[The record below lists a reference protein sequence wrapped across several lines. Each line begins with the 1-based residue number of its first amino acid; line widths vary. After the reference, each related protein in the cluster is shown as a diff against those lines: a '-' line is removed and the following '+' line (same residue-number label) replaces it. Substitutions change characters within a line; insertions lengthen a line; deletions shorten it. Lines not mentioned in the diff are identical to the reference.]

1 MEALRAKQDSQNRQD
16 SALLH
21 DSKLTPDSQHK
32 DSNQALLEVF
42 INEYLE
48 AKNKALQGS
57 NPLYAL
63 IDKTRYVIQQM
74 MPLSSRTSTTLK
86 NLTQSIQEPMKIAI
100 IGQFSS
106 GKSTFLNA
114 LLGQEILP
122 SGITPITAKIC
133 HIVYGNDYALELHY
147 KNGNIATKPLHFMSE
162 VSEAQNA
169 KIAFYKL
176 YAPLELLKS
185 MSFLDTPGFN
195 SQNQSDTDTTNAVL
209 ESVDGIIWLTLIDNV
224 GKQSEK
230 EIINTH
236 IKRYA
241 SKSLCVLN
249 QKDRLKNEDE
259 INTSLEYAKKV
270 FNGLFE
276 DIIAISAKNAL
287 QSYNTNENL
296 NSSQAER
303 LLEDSNIQSV
313 VAFLHTHIT
322 PLAESAKT
330 RTICTQLRTLLLRYA
345 RLSLHATLRF
355 SHLQSCLE
363 DSKQIFNHN
372 ALHCDFYKS
381 FPKLYET
388 FSSHLESLSQHIYN
402 AIERTPQE
410 FIRIEKSFGFT
421 KEIKQSKE
429 VAFLPKER
437 LSLSLNNAD
446 STFARDF
453 TKLGFDIMESGKEFE
468 SFLDTQT
475 RLVQDLFIQWYDEFL
490 PPLQSQLLQKN
501 LDEIAQSFHSL
512 ALRHTAELKAQ
523 LMLFHKILSLNYPLS
538 IALCL
543 SRIGLKI
550 EEAKAKHS
558 KSPDT
563 LPLFNPSLE
572 NIRDEL
578 NLGFHFHFLQE
589 NLLTQPL
596 HKKSIWH
603 FEREYA
609 ELCKNKSELITQY
622 TQKYAH
628 HLEQFQQLIATLKSH
643 QNAAN
648 KMKLDS

>member
-1 MEALRAKQDSQNRQD
+1 MDTFTQTITDIQSKQDSQRQD
-16 SALLH
+16 S
-21 DSKLTPDSQHK
+21 
-32 DSNQALLEVF
+32 NEALLEVF
-42 INEYLE
+42 VNEYLE

-74 MPLSSRTSTTLK
+74 MPLSSRSSTTLK

-133 HIVYGNDYALELHY
+133 HIVYGNDYTLEIHY
-147 KNGNIATKPLHFMSE
+147 KNGNIATKPLHYMSE
-162 VSEAQNA
+162 VSEDQNA

-209 ESVDGIIWLTLIDNV
+209 ESVDGIIWLALIDNV
-224 GKQSEK
+224 GKQSER
-230 EIINTH
+230 EIITTH

-259 INTSLEYAKKV
+259 IHTSLEYAKKA
-270 FNGLFE
+270 FSGLFE

-287 QSYNTNENL
+287 HSYNPSENL
-296 NSSQAER
+296 STSQAEQ
-303 LLEDSNIQSV
+303 LFQDSNIQSV
-313 VAFLHTHIT
+313 VTFLHTHIT
-322 PLAESAKT
+322 PLAQIAKT

-345 RLSLHATLRF
+345 RLSLHAKLRF
-355 SHLQSCLE
+355 SNLNSLLQ
-363 DSKQIFNHN
+363 DSIQTFNSN
-372 ALHCDFYKS
+372 AIQSPFYKS
-381 FPKLYET
+381 FPKLFDT
-388 FSSHLESLSQHIYN
+388 FESHLESLSQYIYN

-410 FIRIEKSFGFT
+410 FVRIEKNFGFT
-421 KEIKQSKE
+421 KEVRQSKE
-429 VAFLPKER
+429 VAFLPRER

-468 SFLDTQT
+468 SLLDTQT
-475 RLVQDLFIQWYDEFL
+475 KLLQELFIQWYADFL
-490 PPLQSQLLQKN
+490 PPLQSPLLQKS
-501 LDEIAQSFHSL
+501 LDGIVQSFHTL
-512 ALRHTAELKAQ
+512 ALSHNATLSAN

-543 SRIGLKI
+543 SHIGLKI

-578 NLGFHFHFLQE
+578 NLGFHFYFLQE

-603 FEREYA
+603 FEREYT
-609 ELCKNKSELITQY
+609 ELCKNTSELITQY

-628 HLEQFQQLIATLKSH
+628 HLKQFQSLIATLKSYP
-643 QNAAN
+643 QEQE
-648 KMKLDS
+648 SQE

>member
-1 MEALRAKQDSQNRQD
+1 MEALTQATQTLQNEQDSKLTLDSQNRQD
-16 SALLH
+16 SQ
-21 DSKLTPDSQHK
+21 KQQ
-32 DSNQALLEVF
+32 DSNETLLETF

-48 AKNKALQGS
+48 VKNKALQGS

-63 IDKTRYVIQQM
+63 IDKTRYMIQQM

-133 HIVYGNDYALELHY
+133 HIVYGNDYTLELHY
-147 KNGNIATKPLHFMSE
+147 KNGNIATKPLYYMNE
-162 VSEAQNA
+162 VSVAENA

-230 EIINTH
+230 EIINAH
-236 IKRYA
+236 IRRYA

-259 INTSLEYAKKV
+259 INTSLEYAKKA
-270 FNGLFE
+270 FSGLFG

-287 QSYNTNENL
+287 QSYSHNNEL
-296 NSSQAER
+296 NAEKAGE
-303 LLEDSNIQSV
+303 LLLDSNIQSV
-313 VAFLHTHIT
+313 VAFLQTHIT

-345 RLSLHATLRF
+345 RLSLHAKLRF
-355 SHLQSCLE
+355 SHLESLLQDSIQTLNNNAIQSL
-363 DSKQIFNHN
+363 
-372 ALHCDFYKS
+372 FYKD
-381 FPKLYET
+381 FPKLFDT

-410 FIRIEKSFGFT
+410 FTRIEKSFGFT

-429 VAFLPKER
+429 VAFLPRER

-468 SFLDTQT
+468 SLLDTQT
-475 RLVQDLFIQWYDEFL
+475 KLIQDLFIQWYADFL
-490 PPLQSQLLQKN
+490 PPLQSPLLQKT
-501 LDEIAQSFHSL
+501 LDEMAQSFHTL
-512 ALRHTAELKAQ
+512 ALKHTAELKAI

-543 SRIGLKI
+543 SHIGLKI
-550 EEAKAKHS
+550 EEAKTKHS

-578 NLGFHFHFLQE
+578 SIGFHFHFLQE

-603 FEREYA
+603 FEREYT
-609 ELCKNKSELITQY
+609 ELCKTQGELLTQY
-622 TQKYAH
+622 AEKYAH
-628 HLEQFQQLIATLKSH
+628 HLKQFQSLIATLKSYP
-643 QNAAN
+643 QEQE
-648 KMKLDS
+648 SQE

>member
-1 MEALRAKQDSQNRQD
+1 MEALKQTAQDSQNLKNTQD
-16 SALLH
+16 L
-21 DSKLTPDSQHK
+21 
-32 DSNQALLEVF
+32 SNTLLETF

-48 AKNKALQGS
+48 VKNKALQGS

-63 IDKTRYVIQQM
+63 IDKTRYMIQQM

-147 KNGNIATKPLHFMSE
+147 KNGNIATKPLYYMNE
-162 VSEAQNA
+162 VSVAENA

-230 EIINTH
+230 EIINAH
-236 IKRYA
+236 IRRYA

-259 INTSLEYAKKV
+259 INTSLEYAKKA
-270 FNGLFE
+270 FSGLFG

-287 QSYNTNENL
+287 QSYSHNNEL
-296 NSSQAER
+296 NAKKAGE
-303 LLEDSNIQSV
+303 LLLDSNIQSV
-313 VAFLHTHIT
+313 VAFLQTHIT

-345 RLSLHATLRF
+345 RLSLHAKLRF
-355 SHLQSCLE
+355 SHLESLLQDSIQTLNNNAIQSL
-363 DSKQIFNHN
+363 
-372 ALHCDFYKS
+372 FYKD
-381 FPKLYET
+381 FPKLFDT

-410 FIRIEKSFGFT
+410 FTRIEKSFGFT

-468 SFLDTQT
+468 SLLDTQT
-475 RLVQDLFIQWYDEFL
+475 KLIQDLFIQWYADFL
-490 PPLQSQLLQKN
+490 PPLQSPLLQKT
-501 LDEIAQSFHSL
+501 LDEMAQSFHTL
-512 ALRHTAELKAQ
+512 ALKHTAELKAI

-543 SRIGLKI
+543 SHIGLKI
-550 EEAKAKHS
+550 EEAKTKHS

-578 NLGFHFHFLQE
+578 SIGFHFHFLQE

-603 FEREYA
+603 FEREYT
-609 ELCKNKSELITQY
+609 ELCKTQGELITQY
-622 TQKYAH
+622 AEKYAH
-628 HLEQFQQLIATLKSH
+628 HLKQFQSLIATLKSYP
-643 QNAAN
+643 QEQESQ
-648 KMKLDS
+648 K

>member
-1 MEALRAKQDSQNRQD
+1 MEALTQATQTLQNEQDSKLTLDSQNRQD
-16 SALLH
+16 SQ
-21 DSKLTPDSQHK
+21 KQQ
-32 DSNQALLEVF
+32 DSNETLLETF

-133 HIVYGNDYALELHY
+133 HIVYGNDYTLELHY
-147 KNGNIATKPLHFMSE
+147 KNGNIATKPLYYMNE
-162 VSEAQNA
+162 VSVAENA

-230 EIINTH
+230 EIINAH
-236 IKRYA
+236 IRRYA

-259 INTSLEYAKKV
+259 INTSLEYAKKA
-270 FNGLFE
+270 FSGLFG

-287 QSYNTNENL
+287 QSYSHNNEL
-296 NSSQAER
+296 NAKKAGE
-303 LLEDSNIQSV
+303 LLLDSNIQSV
-313 VAFLHTHIT
+313 VAFLQTHIT

-345 RLSLHATLRF
+345 RLSLHAKLRF
-355 SHLQSCLE
+355 SHLESLLQDSIQTLNNNAIQSL
-363 DSKQIFNHN
+363 
-372 ALHCDFYKS
+372 FYKD
-381 FPKLYET
+381 FPKLFDT

-410 FIRIEKSFGFT
+410 FTRIEKSFGFT

-468 SFLDTQT
+468 SLLDTQT
-475 RLVQDLFIQWYDEFL
+475 KLIQDLFIQWYADFL
-490 PPLQSQLLQKN
+490 PPLQSPLLQKT
-501 LDEIAQSFHSL
+501 LDEMAQSFHTL
-512 ALRHTAELKAQ
+512 ALKHTAELKAI

-543 SRIGLKI
+543 SHIGLKI
-550 EEAKAKHS
+550 EEAKTKHS

-578 NLGFHFHFLQE
+578 SIGFHFHFLQE

-603 FEREYA
+603 FEREYT
-609 ELCKNKSELITQY
+609 ELCKTQGELITQY
-622 TQKYAH
+622 AEKYAH
-628 HLEQFQQLIATLKSH
+628 HLKQFQSLIATLKSYP
-643 QNAAN
+643 QEQESQ
-648 KMKLDS
+648 K

>member
-1 MEALRAKQDSQNRQD
+1 MEALTQATQTLQNEQ
-16 SALLH
+16 
-21 DSKLTPDSQHK
+21 DSKLTLDSQK
-32 DSNQALLEVF
+32 QQDSNETLLETF

-48 AKNKALQGS
+48 VKNKALQGS

-147 KNGNIATKPLHFMSE
+147 KNGNIATKPLYYMNE
-162 VSEAQNA
+162 VSVAENA

-230 EIINTH
+230 EIINAH
-236 IKRYA
+236 IRRYA

-259 INTSLEYAKKV
+259 INTSLEYAKKA
-270 FNGLFE
+270 FSGLFG

-287 QSYNTNENL
+287 QSYSHNNEL
-296 NSSQAER
+296 NAEKAGE
-303 LLEDSNIQSV
+303 LLLDSNIQSI
-313 VAFLHTHIT
+313 VAFLQTHIT

-345 RLSLHATLRF
+345 RLSLHAKLRF
-355 SHLQSCLE
+355 SHLESLLQDSVQILNNNAIQSP
-363 DSKQIFNHN
+363 
-372 ALHCDFYKS
+372 FYKD
-381 FPKLYET
+381 FPKLFDT

-410 FIRIEKSFGFT
+410 FTRIEKSFGFT

-429 VAFLPKER
+429 VAFLPRER

-468 SFLDTQT
+468 SLLDMQT
-475 RLVQDLFIQWYDEFL
+475 KLIQDLFIQWYAAFL
-490 PPLQSQLLQKN
+490 PPLQSPLLQKT
-501 LDEIAQSFHSL
+501 LDEMAQSFHTL
-512 ALRHTAELKAQ
+512 ALKHTAELKAH

-543 SRIGLKI
+543 SHIGLKI
-550 EEAKAKHS
+550 EEAKTKHS

-578 NLGFHFHFLQE
+578 SIGFHFHFLQE

-603 FEREYA
+603 FEREYT
-609 ELCKNKSELITQY
+609 ELCKTQGELLTQY
-622 TQKYAH
+622 AEKYAH
-628 HLEQFQQLIATLKSH
+628 HLKQFQSLIATLKSYP
-643 QNAAN
+643 QEQESQ
-648 KMKLDS
+648 K

>member
-1 MEALRAKQDSQNRQD
+1 MDTFTQTITDIQSKQDSQRQD
-16 SALLH
+16 S
-21 DSKLTPDSQHK
+21 
-32 DSNQALLEVF
+32 NGALLEVF
-42 INEYLE
+42 VNEYLE

-74 MPLSSRTSTTLK
+74 MPLSSRSSTTLK

-133 HIVYGNDYALELHY
+133 HIVYGNDYTLEIHY
-147 KNGNIATKPLHFMSE
+147 KNGNIATKPLHYMSE
-162 VSEAQNA
+162 VSEDQNA

-209 ESVDGIIWLTLIDNV
+209 ESVDGIIWLALIDNV
-224 GKQSEK
+224 GKQSER
-230 EIINTH
+230 EIITTH

-259 INTSLEYAKKV
+259 IHTSLEYAKKA
-270 FNGLFE
+270 FSGLFE

-287 QSYNTNENL
+287 HSYNPSENL
-296 NSSQAER
+296 STSQAEQ
-303 LLEDSNIQSV
+303 LFQDSNIQSV
-313 VAFLHTHIT
+313 VTFLHTHIT
-322 PLAESAKT
+322 PLAQIAKT

-345 RLSLHATLRF
+345 RLSLHAKLRF
-355 SHLQSCLE
+355 SNLNSLLQ
-363 DSKQIFNHN
+363 DSIQTFNSN
-372 ALHCDFYKS
+372 AMQSPFYKS
-381 FPKLYET
+381 FPKLFDT
-388 FSSHLESLSQHIYN
+388 FESHLESLSQYIYN

-410 FIRIEKSFGFT
+410 FVRIEKSFGFT
-421 KEIKQSKE
+421 KEVKQSKE
-429 VAFLPKER
+429 VAFLPRER

-453 TKLGFDIMESGKEFE
+453 TKLGFDIMESGKEFK
-468 SFLDTQT
+468 SLLDTQT
-475 RLVQDLFIQWYDEFL
+475 KLLQELFIQWYADFL
-490 PPLQSQLLQKN
+490 PPLQSPLLQKS
-501 LDEIAQSFHSL
+501 LDGIVQSFHTL
-512 ALRHTAELKAQ
+512 ALSHNATLSAN

-543 SRIGLKI
+543 SHIGLKI

-578 NLGFHFHFLQE
+578 NLGFHFYFLQE

-603 FEREYA
+603 FEREYT
-609 ELCKNKSELITQY
+609 ELCKNTSELITQY
-622 TQKYAH
+622 VEKYAH
-628 HLEQFQQLIATLKSH
+628 HLKQFQSLIATLKSYP
-643 QNAAN
+643 QE
-648 KMKLDS
+648 

>member
-1 MEALRAKQDSQNRQD
+1 MEALTQATQTLQNEQDSKLTLDSQNRQD
-16 SALLH
+16 SQ
-21 DSKLTPDSQHK
+21 KQQ
-32 DSNQALLEVF
+32 DSNETLLETF

-147 KNGNIATKPLHFMSE
+147 KNGNIATKPLYYMNE
-162 VSEAQNA
+162 VSVAENA

-230 EIINTH
+230 EIINAH
-236 IKRYA
+236 IRRYA

-259 INTSLEYAKKV
+259 INTSLEYAKKA
-270 FNGLFE
+270 FSGLFG

-287 QSYNTNENL
+287 QSYGHNNEL
-296 NSSQAER
+296 NAEKAGE
-303 LLEDSNIQSV
+303 LLLDSNIQSV
-313 VAFLHTHIT
+313 VAFLQTHIT

-345 RLSLHATLRF
+345 RLSLHAKLRF
-355 SHLQSCLE
+355 SHLESLLQDSIQTLNNNAIQSL
-363 DSKQIFNHN
+363 
-372 ALHCDFYKS
+372 FYKD
-381 FPKLYET
+381 FPKLFDT

-410 FIRIEKSFGFT
+410 FTRIEKSFGFT

-468 SFLDTQT
+468 SLLDTQT
-475 RLVQDLFIQWYDEFL
+475 KLIQDLFIQWYAAFL
-490 PPLQSQLLQKN
+490 PPLQSPLLQKT
-501 LDEIAQSFHSL
+501 LDEMAQSFHTL
-512 ALRHTAELKAQ
+512 ALKHTAELKAI

-543 SRIGLKI
+543 SHIGLKI
-550 EEAKAKHS
+550 EEAKTKHS

-578 NLGFHFHFLQE
+578 SLGFHFHFLQE

-603 FEREYA
+603 FEREYT
-609 ELCKNKSELITQY
+609 ELCKTQGELITQY
-622 TQKYAH
+622 AEKYAH
-628 HLEQFQQLIATLKSH
+628 HLKQFQSLIATLKSYP
-643 QNAAN
+643 QEQE
-648 KMKLDS
+648 SQE

>member
-1 MEALRAKQDSQNRQD
+1 MEALTQTTQTLQNEQDSKLTLDSQNRQD
-16 SALLH
+16 SQ
-21 DSKLTPDSQHK
+21 KQQ
-32 DSNQALLEVF
+32 DSNETLLETF

-147 KNGNIATKPLHFMSE
+147 KNGNIATKPLYYMNE
-162 VSEAQNA
+162 VSVAENA

-230 EIINTH
+230 EIINAH
-236 IKRYA
+236 IRRYA

-259 INTSLEYAKKV
+259 INTSLEYAKKA
-270 FNGLFE
+270 FSGLFG

-287 QSYNTNENL
+287 QSYSHNNEL
-296 NSSQAER
+296 NAKKAGE
-303 LLEDSNIQSV
+303 LLLDSNIQSV
-313 VAFLHTHIT
+313 VAFLQTHIT

-345 RLSLHATLRF
+345 RLSLHAKLRF
-355 SHLQSCLE
+355 SHLESLLQDSIQTLNNNAIQSL
-363 DSKQIFNHN
+363 
-372 ALHCDFYKS
+372 FYKD
-381 FPKLYET
+381 FPKLFDT

-410 FIRIEKSFGFT
+410 FTRIEKSFGFT

-429 VAFLPKER
+429 VAFLPRER

-468 SFLDTQT
+468 FLLDTQT
-475 RLVQDLFIQWYDEFL
+475 KLIQDLFIQWYADFL
-490 PPLQSQLLQKN
+490 PPLQSPLLEKT
-501 LDEIAQSFHSL
+501 LDEMAQSFHTL
-512 ALRHTAELKAQ
+512 ALKHTAELKAI

-543 SRIGLKI
+543 SHIGLKI
-550 EEAKAKHS
+550 EEAKTKHS

-578 NLGFHFHFLQE
+578 SLGFHFHFLQE

-603 FEREYA
+603 FEREYT
-609 ELCKNKSELITQY
+609 ELCKTQGELLTQY
-622 TQKYAH
+622 AEKYAH
-628 HLEQFQQLIATLKSH
+628 HLKQFQSLIATLKSYP
-643 QNAAN
+643 QEQE
-648 KMKLDS
+648 SQE

>member
-1 MEALRAKQDSQNRQD
+1 MEALTQATQTLQNEQDSKLTLDSQNRQD
-16 SALLH
+16 SQ
-21 DSKLTPDSQHK
+21 KQQ
-32 DSNQALLEVF
+32 DSNETLLETF

-48 AKNKALQGS
+48 VKNKALQGS

-147 KNGNIATKPLHFMSE
+147 KNGNIATKPLYYMNE
-162 VSEAQNA
+162 VSVAENA

-230 EIINTH
+230 EIINAH
-236 IKRYA
+236 IRRYA

-259 INTSLEYAKKV
+259 INTSLAYAKKA
-270 FNGLFE
+270 FSGLFG

-287 QSYNTNENL
+287 QSYSHNNEL
-296 NSSQAER
+296 NAEKAGE
-303 LLEDSNIQSV
+303 LLLDSNIQSV
-313 VAFLHTHIT
+313 VAFLQTHIT

-345 RLSLHATLRF
+345 RLSLHAKLRF
-355 SHLQSCLE
+355 SHLESLLQDSIQTLNNNAIQSL
-363 DSKQIFNHN
+363 
-372 ALHCDFYKS
+372 FYKD
-381 FPKLYET
+381 FPKLFDT

-410 FIRIEKSFGFT
+410 FTRIEKSFGFT

-468 SFLDTQT
+468 FLLDTQT
-475 RLVQDLFIQWYDEFL
+475 KLIQDLFIQWYADFL
-490 PPLQSQLLQKN
+490 PPLQSPLLQKT
-501 LDEIAQSFHSL
+501 LDEMTQSFHTL
-512 ALRHTAELKAQ
+512 ALKHTAELKAI

-543 SRIGLKI
+543 SHIGLKI
-550 EEAKAKHS
+550 EEAKTKHS

-578 NLGFHFHFLQE
+578 SLGFHFHFLQE

-603 FEREYA
+603 FEREYT
-609 ELCKNKSELITQY
+609 ELCKTQGELITQY
-622 TQKYAH
+622 AEKYAH
-628 HLEQFQQLIATLKSH
+628 HLKQFQSLIATLKSH
-643 QNAAN
+643 PQ
-648 KMKLDS
+648 KQESQE

>member
-1 MEALRAKQDSQNRQD
+1 METLTQATQTLQNEQDSKLTLDSQNRQD
-16 SALLH
+16 SQ
-21 DSKLTPDSQHK
+21 KQQ
-32 DSNQALLEVF
+32 DSNETLLETF

-133 HIVYGNDYALELHY
+133 HIVYGNDYTLELHY
-147 KNGNIATKPLHFMSE
+147 KNGNIATKPLYYMNE
-162 VSEAQNA
+162 VSVAENA

-230 EIINTH
+230 EIINAH
-236 IKRYA
+236 IRRYA

-259 INTSLEYAKKV
+259 INTSLAYAKKA
-270 FNGLFE
+270 FSGLFG

-287 QSYNTNENL
+287 QSYSHNNEL
-296 NSSQAER
+296 NAEKAGE
-303 LLEDSNIQSV
+303 LLLDSNIQSV
-313 VAFLHTHIT
+313 VAFLQTHIT

-345 RLSLHATLRF
+345 RLSLHAKLRF
-355 SHLQSCLE
+355 SHLESLLQDSIQTLNNNAIQSP
-363 DSKQIFNHN
+363 
-372 ALHCDFYKS
+372 FYKD
-381 FPKLYET
+381 FPKLFDT

-410 FIRIEKSFGFT
+410 FTRIEKSFGFT

-429 VAFLPKER
+429 VAFLPRER

-468 SFLDTQT
+468 SLLDTQT
-475 RLVQDLFIQWYDEFL
+475 KLIQDLFIQWYADFL
-490 PPLQSQLLQKN
+490 PPLQSPLLQKT
-501 LDEIAQSFHSL
+501 LDEMTQSFHTL
-512 ALRHTAELKAQ
+512 ALKRTAELKAI

-543 SRIGLKI
+543 SHIGLKI
-550 EEAKAKHS
+550 EEAKTKHS

-578 NLGFHFHFLQE
+578 SLGFHFHFLQE

-603 FEREYA
+603 FEREYT
-609 ELCKNKSELITQY
+609 ELCKTQGELLPQY
-622 TQKYAH
+622 AEKYAH
-628 HLEQFQQLIATLKSH
+628 HLKQFQSLIATLKSYP
-643 QNAAN
+643 QEQESQ
-648 KMKLDS
+648 K

>member
-1 MEALRAKQDSQNRQD
+1 MEALTQATQTLQNEQDSKLTLDSQNRQD
-16 SALLH
+16 SQ
-21 DSKLTPDSQHK
+21 KQQ
-32 DSNQALLEVF
+32 DSNETLLETF

-133 HIVYGNDYALELHY
+133 HIVYGNDCALELHY
-147 KNGNIATKPLHFMSE
+147 KNGNIATKPLYYMNE
-162 VSEAQNA
+162 VSVAENA

-230 EIINTH
+230 EIINAH
-236 IKRYA
+236 IRRYA

-259 INTSLEYAKKV
+259 INTSLEYAKKA
-270 FNGLFE
+270 FSGLFG

-287 QSYNTNENL
+287 QSYSHNNEL
-296 NSSQAER
+296 NAEKAGE
-303 LLEDSNIQSV
+303 LLLDSNIQSV
-313 VAFLHTHIT
+313 VAFLQTHIT

-345 RLSLHATLRF
+345 RLSLHAKLRF
-355 SHLQSCLE
+355 SHLESLLQDSIQTLNNNAIQSP
-363 DSKQIFNHN
+363 
-372 ALHCDFYKS
+372 FYKD
-381 FPKLYET
+381 FPKLFDT

-410 FIRIEKSFGFT
+410 FTRIEKSFGFT

-468 SFLDTQT
+468 SLLDTQT
-475 RLVQDLFIQWYDEFL
+475 KLIQDLFIQWYADFL
-490 PPLQSQLLQKN
+490 PPLQSPLLQKT
-501 LDEIAQSFHSL
+501 LDEMTQSFHTL
-512 ALRHTAELKAQ
+512 ALKHTAELKAI

-543 SRIGLKI
+543 SHIGLKI
-550 EEAKAKHS
+550 EEAKTKHS

-578 NLGFHFHFLQE
+578 SIGFHFHFLQE

-603 FEREYA
+603 FEREYT
-609 ELCKNKSELITQY
+609 ELCKTQGELLTQY
-622 TQKYAH
+622 AEKYAH
-628 HLEQFQQLIATLKSH
+628 HLKQFQSLIATLKSYP
-643 QNAAN
+643 QEQESQ
-648 KMKLDS
+648 K

>member
-1 MEALRAKQDSQNRQD
+1 MDTFTQTITDIQSKQDSQRQD
-16 SALLH
+16 S
-21 DSKLTPDSQHK
+21 
-32 DSNQALLEVF
+32 NEALLEVF
-42 INEYLE
+42 VNEYLE

-74 MPLSSRTSTTLK
+74 MPLSSRSSTTLK

-133 HIVYGNDYALELHY
+133 HIVYGNDYTLEIHY
-147 KNGNIATKPLHFMSE
+147 KNGNIATKPLHYMSE
-162 VSEAQNA
+162 VSEDQNA

-209 ESVDGIIWLTLIDNV
+209 ESVDGIIWLALIDNV
-224 GKQSEK
+224 GKQSER
-230 EIINTH
+230 EIITTH

-259 INTSLEYAKKV
+259 IHTSLEYAKKA
-270 FNGLFE
+270 FSGLFE

-287 QSYNTNENL
+287 HSYNPSENL
-296 NSSQAER
+296 STSQAEQ
-303 LLEDSNIQSV
+303 LFQDSNIQSV
-313 VAFLHTHIT
+313 VTFLHTHIT
-322 PLAESAKT
+322 PLAQIAKT

-345 RLSLHATLRF
+345 RLSLHAKLRF
-355 SHLQSCLE
+355 SNLNSLLQ
-363 DSKQIFNHN
+363 DSIQTFNSN
-372 ALHCDFYKS
+372 AMQSPFYKS
-381 FPKLYET
+381 FPKLFDT
-388 FSSHLESLSQHIYN
+388 FESHLESLSQYIYN

-410 FIRIEKSFGFT
+410 FVRIEKSFGFT
-421 KEIKQSKE
+421 KEVKQSKE
-429 VAFLPKER
+429 VAFLPRER

-468 SFLDTQT
+468 SLLDTQT
-475 RLVQDLFIQWYDEFL
+475 KLLQELFIQWYADFL
-490 PPLQSQLLQKN
+490 PPLQSPLLQKS
-501 LDEIAQSFHSL
+501 LDGIVQSFHTL
-512 ALRHTAELKAQ
+512 ALSHNATLNAN

-543 SRIGLKI
+543 SHIGLKI

-578 NLGFHFHFLQE
+578 NLGFHFYFLQE

-603 FEREYA
+603 FEREYT
-609 ELCKNKSELITQY
+609 ELCKNTSELITQY
-622 TQKYAH
+622 AQKYAH
-628 HLEQFQQLIATLKSH
+628 HLEQFKSLIATLKSYP
-643 QNAAN
+643 QEQESR
-648 KMKLDS
+648 K

>member
-1 MEALRAKQDSQNRQD
+1 MDTFTQTITDIQSKQDSQRQD
-16 SALLH
+16 S
-21 DSKLTPDSQHK
+21 
-32 DSNQALLEVF
+32 NEALLEVF
-42 INEYLE
+42 VNEYLE

-74 MPLSSRTSTTLK
+74 MPLSSRSSTTLK

-133 HIVYGNDYALELHY
+133 HIVYGNDYTLEIHY
-147 KNGNIATKPLHFMSE
+147 KNGNIATKPLHYMSE
-162 VSEAQNA
+162 VSEDQNA

-209 ESVDGIIWLTLIDNV
+209 ESVDGIIWLALIDNV
-224 GKQSEK
+224 GKQSER
-230 EIINTH
+230 EIITTH

-259 INTSLEYAKKV
+259 IHTSLEYAKKA
-270 FNGLFE
+270 FSGLFE

-287 QSYNTNENL
+287 HSYNPSENL
-296 NSSQAER
+296 STSQAEQ
-303 LLEDSNIQSV
+303 LFQDSNIQSV
-313 VAFLHTHIT
+313 VTFLHTHIT
-322 PLAESAKT
+322 PLAQIAKT

-345 RLSLHATLRF
+345 RLSLHAKLRF
-355 SHLQSCLE
+355 SNLNSLLQ
-363 DSKQIFNHN
+363 DSIQTFNSN
-372 ALHCDFYKS
+372 AMQSPFYKS
-381 FPKLYET
+381 FPKLFDT
-388 FSSHLESLSQHIYN
+388 FESHLESLSQYIYN

-410 FIRIEKSFGFT
+410 FVRIEKSFGFT
-421 KEIKQSKE
+421 KEVKQSKE
-429 VAFLPKER
+429 VAFLPRER

-468 SFLDTQT
+468 SLLDTQT
-475 RLVQDLFIQWYDEFL
+475 KLLQELFIQWYADFL
-490 PPLQSQLLQKN
+490 PPLQSPLLQKS
-501 LDEIAQSFHSL
+501 LDGIVQSFHTL
-512 ALRHTAELKAQ
+512 ALSHNATLSAN

-543 SRIGLKI
+543 SHIGLKI

-578 NLGFHFHFLQE
+578 NLGFHFYFLQE

-603 FEREYA
+603 FEREYT
-609 ELCKNKSELITQY
+609 ELCKNTSELITQY
-622 TQKYAH
+622 AQKYAH
-628 HLEQFQQLIATLKSH
+628 HLKQFQSLIATLKSYP
-643 QNAAN
+643 QE
-648 KMKLDS
+648 

>member
-1 MEALRAKQDSQNRQD
+1 MEALTQATQTLQNEQDSKLTLDSQNRQD
-16 SALLH
+16 SQ
-21 DSKLTPDSQHK
+21 KQQ
-32 DSNQALLEVF
+32 DSNETLLETF

-48 AKNKALQGS
+48 VKNKALQGS

-147 KNGNIATKPLHFMSE
+147 KNGNIATKPLYYMNE
-162 VSEAQNA
+162 VSVAENA

-230 EIINTH
+230 EIINAH
-236 IKRYA
+236 IRRYA

-259 INTSLEYAKKV
+259 INTSLEYAKKA
-270 FNGLFE
+270 FSGLFG

-287 QSYNTNENL
+287 QSYSHNNEL
-296 NSSQAER
+296 NAEKAGE
-303 LLEDSNIQSV
+303 LLLDSNIQSV
-313 VAFLHTHIT
+313 VAFLQTHIT

-345 RLSLHATLRF
+345 RLSLHAKLRF
-355 SHLQSCLE
+355 SHLESLLQDSIQTLNNNAIQSP
-363 DSKQIFNHN
+363 
-372 ALHCDFYKS
+372 FYKD
-381 FPKLYET
+381 FPKLFDT
-388 FSSHLESLSQHIYN
+388 FSSHLESLSQHICN

-410 FIRIEKSFGFT
+410 FTRIEKSFGFT

-468 SFLDTQT
+468 SLLDTQT
-475 RLVQDLFIQWYDEFL
+475 KLIQDLFIQWYADFL
-490 PPLQSQLLQKN
+490 PPLQSPLLQKI
-501 LDEIAQSFHSL
+501 LDEMTQSFHTL
-512 ALRHTAELKAQ
+512 ALKHTAELKAI

-543 SRIGLKI
+543 SHIGLKI
-550 EEAKAKHS
+550 EEAKTKHS

-578 NLGFHFHFLQE
+578 SLGFHFHFLQE

-603 FEREYA
+603 FEREYT
-609 ELCKNKSELITQY
+609 ELCKTQGELLTQY
-622 TQKYAH
+622 AEKYAH
-628 HLEQFQQLIATLKSH
+628 HLKQFQSLMATLKSYP
-643 QNAAN
+643 QEQE
-648 KMKLDS
+648 LQE

>member
-1 MEALRAKQDSQNRQD
+1 MEALTQATQTLQNEQDSKLTLDSQNRQD
-16 SALLH
+16 SQ
-21 DSKLTPDSQHK
+21 KQQ
-32 DSNQALLEVF
+32 DSNETLLETF

-147 KNGNIATKPLHFMSE
+147 KNGNIATKPLYYMNE
-162 VSEAQNA
+162 VSVAENA

-230 EIINTH
+230 EIINAH
-236 IKRYA
+236 IRRYA

-259 INTSLEYAKKV
+259 INTSLEYAKKA
-270 FNGLFE
+270 FSGLFE

-287 QSYNTNENL
+287 QSYSHNNEL
-296 NSSQAER
+296 NAEKAGE
-303 LLEDSNIQSV
+303 LLLDSNIQSV
-313 VAFLHTHIT
+313 VAFLQTHIT

-345 RLSLHATLRF
+345 RLSLHAKLRF
-355 SHLQSCLE
+355 SHLESLLQDSIQTLNNNAIQSP
-363 DSKQIFNHN
+363 
-372 ALHCDFYKS
+372 FYKD
-381 FPKLYET
+381 FPKLFDT

-410 FIRIEKSFGFT
+410 FTRIEKSFGFT

-429 VAFLPKER
+429 VAFLPRER

-468 SFLDTQT
+468 SLLDTQT
-475 RLVQDLFIQWYDEFL
+475 KLIQDLFIQWYADFL
-490 PPLQSQLLQKN
+490 PPLQSPLLQKT
-501 LDEIAQSFHSL
+501 LDEMTQSFHTL
-512 ALRHTAELKAQ
+512 ALKHTAELKAI

-543 SRIGLKI
+543 SHIGLKI

-578 NLGFHFHFLQE
+578 SIGFHFHFLQE

-603 FEREYA
+603 FEREYT
-609 ELCKNKSELITQY
+609 ELCKTQGELITQY
-622 TQKYAH
+622 AEKYAH
-628 HLEQFQQLIATLKSH
+628 HLKQFQSLIATLKSYP
-643 QNAAN
+643 QEQE
-648 KMKLDS
+648 SQE

>member
-1 MEALRAKQDSQNRQD
+1 MDTFTQTITDIQSKQDSQRQD
-16 SALLH
+16 S
-21 DSKLTPDSQHK
+21 
-32 DSNQALLEVF
+32 NEALLEVF
-42 INEYLE
+42 VNEYLE

-74 MPLSSRTSTTLK
+74 MPLSSRSSTTLK

-133 HIVYGNDYALELHY
+133 HIVYGNDYTLEIHY
-147 KNGNIATKPLHFMSE
+147 KNGNIATKPLHYMSE
-162 VSEAQNA
+162 VSEDQNA

-209 ESVDGIIWLTLIDNV
+209 ESVDGIIWLALIDNV
-224 GKQSEK
+224 GKQSER
-230 EIINTH
+230 EIITTH

-259 INTSLEYAKKV
+259 IHTSLEYAKKA
-270 FNGLFE
+270 FSGLFE

-287 QSYNTNENL
+287 HSYNPSENL
-296 NSSQAER
+296 STSQAEQ
-303 LLEDSNIQSV
+303 LFQDSNIQSV
-313 VAFLHTHIT
+313 VTFLHTHIT
-322 PLAESAKT
+322 PLAQIAKT

-345 RLSLHATLRF
+345 RLSLHAKLRF
-355 SHLQSCLE
+355 SNLNSLLQ
-363 DSKQIFNHN
+363 DSIQTFNSN
-372 ALHCDFYKS
+372 AMQSPFYKS
-381 FPKLYET
+381 FPKLFDT
-388 FSSHLESLSQHIYN
+388 FESHLESLSQYIYN

-410 FIRIEKSFGFT
+410 FVRIEKNFGFT
-421 KEIKQSKE
+421 KEVRQSKE

-468 SFLDTQT
+468 SLLDTQT
-475 RLVQDLFIQWYDEFL
+475 KLLQELFIQWYADFL
-490 PPLQSQLLQKN
+490 PPLQSPLLQKS
-501 LDEIAQSFHSL
+501 LDGIVQSFHTL
-512 ALRHTAELKAQ
+512 ALSHNATLSAN

-543 SRIGLKI
+543 SHIGLKI

-578 NLGFHFHFLQE
+578 NLGFHFYFLQE

-603 FEREYA
+603 FEREYT
-609 ELCKNKSELITQY
+609 ELCKNTSELITQY
-622 TQKYAH
+622 VEKYAH
-628 HLEQFQQLIATLKSH
+628 HLEQFKSLIATLKSYP
-643 QNAAN
+643 QEQE
-648 KMKLDS
+648 SQE

>member
-1 MEALRAKQDSQNRQD
+1 METLTQATQTLQNEQDSKLTLDSQNRQD
-16 SALLH
+16 SQ
-21 DSKLTPDSQHK
+21 KQQ
-32 DSNQALLEVF
+32 DSNETLLETF

-147 KNGNIATKPLHFMSE
+147 KNGNIATKPLYYMNE
-162 VSEAQNA
+162 VSVAENA

-230 EIINTH
+230 EIINAH
-236 IKRYA
+236 IRRYA

-259 INTSLEYAKKV
+259 INTSLEYAKKA
-270 FNGLFE
+270 FSGLFG

-287 QSYNTNENL
+287 QSYSHNNEL
-296 NSSQAER
+296 NAEKAGE
-303 LLEDSNIQSV
+303 LLLDSNIQSV
-313 VAFLHTHIT
+313 VAFLQTHIT

-345 RLSLHATLRF
+345 RLSLHAKLRF
-355 SHLQSCLE
+355 SHLESLLQDSIQTLNNNAIQSL
-363 DSKQIFNHN
+363 
-372 ALHCDFYKS
+372 FYKD
-381 FPKLYET
+381 FPKLFDT

-410 FIRIEKSFGFT
+410 FTRIEKSFGFT

-429 VAFLPKER
+429 VAFLPRER

-468 SFLDTQT
+468 SLLDTQT
-475 RLVQDLFIQWYDEFL
+475 KLIQDLFIQWYADFL
-490 PPLQSQLLQKN
+490 PPLQSPLLQKT
-501 LDEIAQSFHSL
+501 LDEMTQSFHTL
-512 ALRHTAELKAQ
+512 ALKHTAELKAI

-543 SRIGLKI
+543 SHIGLKI
-550 EEAKAKHS
+550 EEAKTKHS

-578 NLGFHFHFLQE
+578 SLGFHFHFLQE

-603 FEREYA
+603 FEREYT
-609 ELCKNKSELITQY
+609 ELCKTQGELITQY
-622 TQKYAH
+622 AEKYAH
-628 HLEQFQQLIATLKSH
+628 HLKQFQSLIATLKSYP
-643 QNAAN
+643 QEQESQ
-648 KMKLDS
+648 K

>member
-1 MEALRAKQDSQNRQD
+1 MDTFTQTITNIQSKQDSQRQD
-16 SALLH
+16 S
-21 DSKLTPDSQHK
+21 
-32 DSNQALLEVF
+32 NGALLEVF
-42 INEYLE
+42 VNEYLE

-74 MPLSSRTSTTLK
+74 MPLSSRSSTTLK

-133 HIVYGNDYALELHY
+133 HIVYGNDYTLEIHY
-147 KNGNIATKPLHFMSE
+147 KNGNIATKPLHYMSE
-162 VSEAQNA
+162 VSEDQNA

-209 ESVDGIIWLTLIDNV
+209 ESVDGIIWLALIDNV
-224 GKQSEK
+224 GKQSER
-230 EIINTH
+230 EIITTH

-259 INTSLEYAKKV
+259 IHTSLEYAKKA
-270 FNGLFE
+270 FSGLFE

-287 QSYNTNENL
+287 HSYNPSENL
-296 NSSQAER
+296 STSQAEQ
-303 LLEDSNIQSV
+303 LFQDSNIQSV
-313 VAFLHTHIT
+313 VTFLHTHIT
-322 PLAESAKT
+322 PLAQIAKT

-345 RLSLHATLRF
+345 RLSLHAKLRF
-355 SHLQSCLE
+355 SNLNSLLQ
-363 DSKQIFNHN
+363 DSIQTFNSN
-372 ALHCDFYKS
+372 AMQSPFYKS
-381 FPKLYET
+381 FPKLFDT
-388 FSSHLESLSQHIYN
+388 FESHLESLSQYIYN

-410 FIRIEKSFGFT
+410 FVRIEKSFGFT
-421 KEIKQSKE
+421 KEVKQSKE
-429 VAFLPKER
+429 VAFLPRER

-446 STFARDF
+446 SAFARDF

-468 SFLDTQT
+468 SLLDTQT
-475 RLVQDLFIQWYDEFL
+475 KLLQELFIQWYADFL
-490 PPLQSQLLQKN
+490 PPLQSPLLQKS
-501 LDEIAQSFHSL
+501 LDGIVQSFHTL
-512 ALRHTAELKAQ
+512 ALSHNATLSAN

-543 SRIGLKI
+543 SHIGLKI

-578 NLGFHFHFLQE
+578 NLGFHFYFLQE

-603 FEREYA
+603 FEREYT
-609 ELCKNKSELITQY
+609 ELCKNTSELITQY
-622 TQKYAH
+622 AQKYAH
-628 HLEQFQQLIATLKSH
+628 HLEQFKSLIVTLKSYP
-643 QNAAN
+643 QE
-648 KMKLDS
+648 

>member
-1 MEALRAKQDSQNRQD
+1 MEALTQATQTLQNEQDSKLTLDSQNRQD
-16 SALLH
+16 SQ
-21 DSKLTPDSQHK
+21 KQQ
-32 DSNQALLEVF
+32 DSNETLLETF

-86 NLTQSIQEPMKIAI
+86 NLTQNIQEPMKIAI

-147 KNGNIATKPLHFMSE
+147 KNGNIATKPLYYMNE
-162 VSEAQNA
+162 VSVAENA

-230 EIINTH
+230 EIINAH
-236 IKRYA
+236 IRRYA

-259 INTSLEYAKKV
+259 INTSLEYAKKA
-270 FNGLFE
+270 FSGLFG

-287 QSYNTNENL
+287 QSYGHNNEL
-296 NSSQAER
+296 NAEKAGE
-303 LLEDSNIQSV
+303 LLLDSNIQSV
-313 VAFLHTHIT
+313 VAFLQTHIT

-345 RLSLHATLRF
+345 RLSLHAKLRF
-355 SHLQSCLE
+355 SHLESLLQDSIQTLNNNAIQSP
-363 DSKQIFNHN
+363 
-372 ALHCDFYKS
+372 FYKD
-381 FPKLYET
+381 FPKLFDT

-410 FIRIEKSFGFT
+410 FTRIEKSFGFT

-468 SFLDTQT
+468 SLLDTQT
-475 RLVQDLFIQWYDEFL
+475 KLIQDLFIQWYADFL
-490 PPLQSQLLQKN
+490 PPLQSPLLQKT
-501 LDEIAQSFHSL
+501 LDEMAQSFHTL
-512 ALRHTAELKAQ
+512 ALKHTAELKSH

-543 SRIGLKI
+543 SHIGLKI
-550 EEAKAKHS
+550 EEAKTKHS

-578 NLGFHFHFLQE
+578 SLGFHFHFLQE

-603 FEREYA
+603 FEREYTK
-609 ELCKNKSELITQY
+609 LCKTQGELITQY
-622 TQKYAH
+622 AEKYAH
-628 HLEQFQQLIATLKSH
+628 HLKQFQSLIATLKSYP
-643 QNAAN
+643 QEQE
-648 KMKLDS
+648 SQE

>member
-1 MEALRAKQDSQNRQD
+1 MDTFTQTITDIQSKQDSQRQD
-16 SALLH
+16 S
-21 DSKLTPDSQHK
+21 
-32 DSNQALLEVF
+32 NEALLEVF
-42 INEYLE
+42 VNEYLE

-74 MPLSSRTSTTLK
+74 MPLSSRSSTTLK

-133 HIVYGNDYALELHY
+133 HIVYGNDYTLEIHY
-147 KNGNIATKPLHFMSE
+147 KNGNIATKPLHYMSE
-162 VSEAQNA
+162 VSEDQNA

-209 ESVDGIIWLTLIDNV
+209 ESVDGIIWLALIDNV
-224 GKQSEK
+224 GKQSER
-230 EIINTH
+230 EIITTH

-259 INTSLEYAKKV
+259 IHTSLEYAKKA
-270 FNGLFE
+270 FSGLFE

-287 QSYNTNENL
+287 HSYNPSENL
-296 NSSQAER
+296 STSQAEQ
-303 LLEDSNIQSV
+303 LFQDSNIQSV
-313 VAFLHTHIT
+313 VTFLHTHIT
-322 PLAESAKT
+322 PLAQIAKT

-345 RLSLHATLRF
+345 RLSLHAKLRF
-355 SHLQSCLE
+355 SNLNSLLQ
-363 DSKQIFNHN
+363 DSIQTFNSN
-372 ALHCDFYKS
+372 AMQSPFYKS
-381 FPKLYET
+381 FPKLFDT
-388 FSSHLESLSQHIYN
+388 FESHLESLSQYIYN

-410 FIRIEKSFGFT
+410 FVRIEKSFGFT
-421 KEIKQSKE
+421 KEVKQSKE
-429 VAFLPKER
+429 VAFLPRER
-437 LSLSLNNAD
+437 LSLGLNNAD

-468 SFLDTQT
+468 SLLDTQT
-475 RLVQDLFIQWYDEFL
+475 KLLQELFIQWYADFL
-490 PPLQSQLLQKN
+490 PPLQSPLLQKS
-501 LDEIAQSFHSL
+501 LDGIVQSFHTL
-512 ALRHTAELKAQ
+512 ALSHNATLNAN

-543 SRIGLKI
+543 SHIGLKI

-578 NLGFHFHFLQE
+578 NLGFHFYFLQE

-603 FEREYA
+603 FEREYT
-609 ELCKNKSELITQY
+609 ELCKNTSELITQY
-622 TQKYAH
+622 AQKYAH
-628 HLEQFQQLIATLKSH
+628 HLEQFKSLIVTLKSYP
-643 QNAAN
+643 QE
-648 KMKLDS
+648 

>member
-1 MEALRAKQDSQNRQD
+1 METLTQATQTLQNEQDSKLTLDSQNRQD
-16 SALLH
+16 SQ
-21 DSKLTPDSQHK
+21 KQQ
-32 DSNQALLEVF
+32 DSNETLLETF

-133 HIVYGNDYALELHY
+133 HIVYGNDYTLELHY
-147 KNGNIATKPLHFMSE
+147 KNGNIATKPLYYMNE
-162 VSEAQNA
+162 VSVAENA

-230 EIINTH
+230 EIINAH
-236 IKRYA
+236 IRRYA

-259 INTSLEYAKKV
+259 INTSLEYAKKA
-270 FNGLFE
+270 FSGLFG

-287 QSYNTNENL
+287 QSYSHNNEL
-296 NSSQAER
+296 NAEKAGE
-303 LLEDSNIQSV
+303 LLLDSNIQSV
-313 VAFLHTHIT
+313 VAFLQTHIT

-345 RLSLHATLRF
+345 RLSLHAKLRF
-355 SHLQSCLE
+355 SHLESLLQDSIQTLNNNAIQSL
-363 DSKQIFNHN
+363 
-372 ALHCDFYKS
+372 FYKD
-381 FPKLYET
+381 FPKLFDT

-410 FIRIEKSFGFT
+410 FTRIEKSFGFT

-429 VAFLPKER
+429 VAFLPRER

-468 SFLDTQT
+468 SLLDTQT
-475 RLVQDLFIQWYDEFL
+475 KLIQDLFIQWYADFL
-490 PPLQSQLLQKN
+490 PPLQSPLLQKT
-501 LDEIAQSFHSL
+501 LDEMTQSFHTL
-512 ALRHTAELKAQ
+512 ALKHTAELKAI

-543 SRIGLKI
+543 SHIGLKI
-550 EEAKAKHS
+550 EEAKTKHS

-578 NLGFHFHFLQE
+578 SLGFHFHFLQE

-603 FEREYA
+603 FEREYT
-609 ELCKNKSELITQY
+609 ELCKTQGELITQY
-622 TQKYAH
+622 AEKYAH
-628 HLEQFQQLIATLKSH
+628 HLKQFQSLIATLKSYP
-643 QNAAN
+643 QEQE
-648 KMKLDS
+648 SQE

>member
-1 MEALRAKQDSQNRQD
+1 MDTFTQTITDIQSKQDSQRQD
-16 SALLH
+16 S
-21 DSKLTPDSQHK
+21 
-32 DSNQALLEVF
+32 NEALLEVF
-42 INEYLE
+42 VNEYLE

-74 MPLSSRTSTTLK
+74 MPLSSRSSTTLK

-133 HIVYGNDYALELHY
+133 HIVYGNDYTLEIHY
-147 KNGNIATKPLHFMSE
+147 KNGNIATKPLHYMSE
-162 VSEAQNA
+162 VSEDQNA

-209 ESVDGIIWLTLIDNV
+209 ESVDGIIWLALIDNV
-224 GKQSEK
+224 GKQSER
-230 EIINTH
+230 EIITTH

-259 INTSLEYAKKV
+259 IHTSLEYAKKA
-270 FNGLFE
+270 FSGLFE

-287 QSYNTNENL
+287 HSYNPSENL
-296 NSSQAER
+296 STSQAEQ
-303 LLEDSNIQSV
+303 LFQDSNIQSV
-313 VAFLHTHIT
+313 VTFLHTHIT
-322 PLAESAKT
+322 PLAQIAKT

-345 RLSLHATLRF
+345 RLSLHAKLRF
-355 SHLQSCLE
+355 SNLNSLLQ
-363 DSKQIFNHN
+363 DSIQTFNSN
-372 ALHCDFYKS
+372 AMQSPFYKS
-381 FPKLYET
+381 FPKLFDT
-388 FSSHLESLSQHIYN
+388 FESHLESLSQYIYN

-410 FIRIEKSFGFT
+410 FVRIEKSFGFT
-421 KEIKQSKE
+421 KEVRQSKE
-429 VAFLPKER
+429 VAFLPRER

-468 SFLDTQT
+468 SLLDTQT
-475 RLVQDLFIQWYDEFL
+475 KLLQELFIQWYADFL
-490 PPLQSQLLQKN
+490 PPLQSPLLQKS
-501 LDEIAQSFHSL
+501 LDGIVQSFHTL
-512 ALRHTAELKAQ
+512 ALSHNATLSAN

-543 SRIGLKI
+543 SHIGLKI

-578 NLGFHFHFLQE
+578 NLGFHFYFLQE

-603 FEREYA
+603 FEREYT
-609 ELCKNKSELITQY
+609 ELCKNTSELITQY
-622 TQKYAH
+622 VEKYAH
-628 HLEQFQQLIATLKSH
+628 HLKQFQSLIATLKSYP
-643 QNAAN
+643 QEQESR
-648 KMKLDS
+648 K

>member
-1 MEALRAKQDSQNRQD
+1 MEALTQATQTLQNEQDSKLTLDSQNRQD
-16 SALLH
+16 SQ
-21 DSKLTPDSQHK
+21 KQQ
-32 DSNQALLEVF
+32 DSNETLLETF

-133 HIVYGNDYALELHY
+133 HIVYGNDYTLELHY
-147 KNGNIATKPLHFMSE
+147 KNGNIATKPLYYMNE
-162 VSEAQNA
+162 VSVAENA

-230 EIINTH
+230 EIINAH
-236 IKRYA
+236 IRRYA

-259 INTSLEYAKKV
+259 INTSLEYAKKA
-270 FNGLFE
+270 FSGLFG

-287 QSYNTNENL
+287 QSYSHNNEL
-296 NSSQAER
+296 NAEKAGE
-303 LLEDSNIQSV
+303 LLLDSNIQSV
-313 VAFLHTHIT
+313 VAFLQTHIT

-345 RLSLHATLRF
+345 RLSLHAKLRF
-355 SHLQSCLE
+355 SHLESLLQDSIQTLNNNAIQSP
-363 DSKQIFNHN
+363 
-372 ALHCDFYKS
+372 FYKD
-381 FPKLYET
+381 FPKLFDT

-410 FIRIEKSFGFT
+410 FTRIEKSFGFT

-468 SFLDTQT
+468 SLLDTQT
-475 RLVQDLFIQWYDEFL
+475 KLIQDLFIQWYADFL
-490 PPLQSQLLQKN
+490 PPLQSPLLQKT
-501 LDEIAQSFHSL
+501 LDEMAQSFHTL
-512 ALRHTAELKAQ
+512 ALKHTAELKAI

-543 SRIGLKI
+543 SHIGLKI
-550 EEAKAKHS
+550 EEAKTKHS

-578 NLGFHFHFLQE
+578 SLGFHFHFLQE

-603 FEREYA
+603 FEREYT
-609 ELCKNKSELITQY
+609 ELCKTQGELLTQY
-622 TQKYAH
+622 AEKYAH
-628 HLEQFQQLIATLKSH
+628 HLKQFQSLIATLKSYS
-643 QNAAN
+643 QEQE
-648 KMKLDS
+648 SQE

>member
-1 MEALRAKQDSQNRQD
+1 MDTFTQTITDIQSKQDSQRQD
-16 SALLH
+16 S
-21 DSKLTPDSQHK
+21 
-32 DSNQALLEVF
+32 NEALLEVF
-42 INEYLE
+42 VNEYLE

-74 MPLSSRTSTTLK
+74 MPLSSRSSTTLK

-133 HIVYGNDYALELHY
+133 HIVYGNDYTLEIHY
-147 KNGNIATKPLHFMSE
+147 KNGNIATKPLHYMSE
-162 VSEAQNA
+162 VSEDQNA

-209 ESVDGIIWLTLIDNV
+209 ESVDGIIWLALIDNV
-224 GKQSEK
+224 GKQSER
-230 EIINTH
+230 EIITTH

-259 INTSLEYAKKV
+259 IHTSLEYAKKA
-270 FNGLFE
+270 FSGLFE

-287 QSYNTNENL
+287 HSYNPSENL
-296 NSSQAER
+296 STSQAEQ
-303 LLEDSNIQSV
+303 LFQDSNIQSV
-313 VAFLHTHIT
+313 VTFLHTHIT
-322 PLAESAKT
+322 PLAQIAKT

-345 RLSLHATLRF
+345 RLSLHAKLRF
-355 SHLQSCLE
+355 SNLNSLLQ
-363 DSKQIFNHN
+363 DSIQTFNSN
-372 ALHCDFYKS
+372 AMQSPFYKS
-381 FPKLYET
+381 FPKLFDT
-388 FSSHLESLSQHIYN
+388 FESHLESLSQYIYN

-410 FIRIEKSFGFT
+410 FVRIEKNFGFT
-421 KEIKQSKE
+421 KEVKQSKE
-429 VAFLPKER
+429 VAFLPRER

-468 SFLDTQT
+468 SLLDTQT
-475 RLVQDLFIQWYDEFL
+475 KLLQELFIQWYADFL
-490 PPLQSQLLQKN
+490 PPLQSSLLQKS
-501 LDEIAQSFHSL
+501 LDGIVQSFHTL
-512 ALRHTAELKAQ
+512 ALSHNATLSAN

-543 SRIGLKI
+543 SHIGLKI

-578 NLGFHFHFLQE
+578 NLGFHFYFLQE

-603 FEREYA
+603 FEREYT
-609 ELCKNKSELITQY
+609 ELCKNTSELITQY
-622 TQKYAH
+622 VEKYAH
-628 HLEQFQQLIATLKSH
+628 HLEQFKSLIATLKSYP
-643 QNAAN
+643 QEQELR
-648 KMKLDS
+648 K

>member
-1 MEALRAKQDSQNRQD
+1 MDTFTQTITDIQSKQDSQRQD
-16 SALLH
+16 S
-21 DSKLTPDSQHK
+21 
-32 DSNQALLEVF
+32 NEALLEVF
-42 INEYLE
+42 VNEYLE

-74 MPLSSRTSTTLK
+74 MPLSSRSSTTLK

-133 HIVYGNDYALELHY
+133 HIVYGNDYTLEIHY
-147 KNGNIATKPLHFMSE
+147 KNGNIATKPLHYMSE
-162 VSEAQNA
+162 VSEDQNA

-209 ESVDGIIWLTLIDNV
+209 ESVDGIIWLALIDNV
-224 GKQSEK
+224 GKQSER
-230 EIINTH
+230 EIITTH

-259 INTSLEYAKKV
+259 IHTSLEYAKKA
-270 FNGLFE
+270 FSGLFE

-287 QSYNTNENL
+287 HSYNPSENL
-296 NSSQAER
+296 STSQAEQ
-303 LLEDSNIQSV
+303 LFQDSNIQSV
-313 VAFLHTHIT
+313 VTFLHTHIT
-322 PLAESAKT
+322 PLAQIAKT

-345 RLSLHATLRF
+345 RLSLHAKLRF
-355 SHLQSCLE
+355 SNLNSLLQ
-363 DSKQIFNHN
+363 DSIQTFNSN
-372 ALHCDFYKS
+372 AIQSPFYKS
-381 FPKLYET
+381 FPKLFDT
-388 FSSHLESLSQHIYN
+388 FESHLESLSQYIYN

-410 FIRIEKSFGFT
+410 FVRIEKNFGFT
-421 KEIKQSKE
+421 KEVRQSKE
-429 VAFLPKER
+429 VAFLPRER

-468 SFLDTQT
+468 SLLDMQT
-475 RLVQDLFIQWYDEFL
+475 KLLQELFIQWYADFL
-490 PPLQSQLLQKN
+490 PPLQSPLLQKS
-501 LDEIAQSFHSL
+501 LDGIVQSFHTL
-512 ALRHTAELKAQ
+512 ALSHNATLSAN

-543 SRIGLKI
+543 SHIGLKI

-578 NLGFHFHFLQE
+578 NLGFHFYFLQE

-603 FEREYA
+603 FEREYT
-609 ELCKNKSELITQY
+609 ELCKNTSELITQY
-622 TQKYAH
+622 VEKYAH
-628 HLEQFQQLIATLKSH
+628 HLKQFQSLIATLKSYP
-643 QNAAN
+643 QEQE
-648 KMKLDS
+648 SQE

>member
-1 MEALRAKQDSQNRQD
+1 MEALTQATQTLQNEQDSKLTLDSQNRQD
-16 SALLH
+16 SQ
-21 DSKLTPDSQHK
+21 KQQ
-32 DSNQALLEVF
+32 DSNETLLETF

-147 KNGNIATKPLHFMSE
+147 KNGNIATKPLYYMNE
-162 VSEAQNA
+162 VSVAENA

-230 EIINTH
+230 EIINAH
-236 IKRYA
+236 IRRYA

-259 INTSLEYAKKV
+259 INTSLEYAKKA
-270 FNGLFE
+270 FSGLFG

-287 QSYNTNENL
+287 QSYSHNNEL
-296 NSSQAER
+296 NAEKAGE
-303 LLEDSNIQSV
+303 LLLDSNIQSV
-313 VAFLHTHIT
+313 VAFLQTHIT

-345 RLSLHATLRF
+345 RLSLHAKLRF
-355 SHLQSCLE
+355 SHLESLLQDSIQTLNNNAIQSP
-363 DSKQIFNHN
+363 
-372 ALHCDFYKS
+372 FYKD
-381 FPKLYET
+381 FPKLFDT

-410 FIRIEKSFGFT
+410 FTRIEKSFGFT

-429 VAFLPKER
+429 VAFLPRER

-468 SFLDTQT
+468 SLLDTQT
-475 RLVQDLFIQWYDEFL
+475 KLIQDLFIQWYADFL
-490 PPLQSQLLQKN
+490 PPLQSPLLQKT
-501 LDEIAQSFHSL
+501 LDEMTQSFHTL
-512 ALRHTAELKAQ
+512 ALKHTAELKAI

-543 SRIGLKI
+543 SHIGLKI

-578 NLGFHFHFLQE
+578 SLGFHFHFLQE

-603 FEREYA
+603 FEREYT
-609 ELCKNKSELITQY
+609 ELCKTQGELLTQY
-622 TQKYAH
+622 AEKYAH
-628 HLEQFQQLIATLKSH
+628 HLKQFQSLIATLKSYP
-643 QNAAN
+643 QEQE
-648 KMKLDS
+648 LQE

>member
-1 MEALRAKQDSQNRQD
+1 MDTFTQTITDIQSKQDSQHQD
-16 SALLH
+16 S
-21 DSKLTPDSQHK
+21 
-32 DSNQALLEVF
+32 NEALLEVF
-42 INEYLE
+42 VNEYLE
-48 AKNKALQGS
+48 AKNKVLQGS

-74 MPLSSRTSTTLK
+74 IPLSSSSSTALK

-133 HIVYGNDYALELHY
+133 HIVYGNDYALEIHY
-147 KNGNIATKPLHFMSE
+147 KNGNIATKPLHYMSE
-162 VSEAQNA
+162 VSEDQNA
-169 KIAFYKL
+169 KITFYKL

-209 ESVDGIIWLTLIDNV
+209 ESVDGIIWLALIDNV
-224 GKQSEK
+224 GKQSER
-230 EIINTH
+230 EIITTH

-259 INTSLEYAKKV
+259 IHTSLEYAKKA
-270 FNGLFE
+270 FSGLFE

-287 QSYNTNENL
+287 HSYNPSENL
-296 NSSQAER
+296 STSQAEQ
-303 LLEDSNIQSV
+303 LFQDSNIQSV
-313 VAFLHTHIT
+313 VTFLHTHIT
-322 PLAESAKT
+322 PLAQIAKT
-330 RTICTQLRTLLLRYA
+330 RTICTHLRTLLLRYA
-345 RLSLHATLRF
+345 RLSLHAKLRF
-355 SHLQSCLE
+355 SNLNSLLQ
-363 DSKQIFNHN
+363 DSIQTFNSN
-372 ALHCDFYKS
+372 AMQSPFYKS
-381 FPKLYET
+381 FPKLFDT
-388 FSSHLESLSQHIYN
+388 FESHLESLSQYIYN

-410 FIRIEKSFGFT
+410 FVRIEKNFGFT
-421 KEIKQSKE
+421 KEVKQSKE
-429 VAFLPKER
+429 VAFLPRER

-468 SFLDTQT
+468 SLLDTQT
-475 RLVQDLFIQWYDEFL
+475 KLLQELFIQWYAAFL
-490 PPLQSQLLQKN
+490 PPLQSPLLQKS
-501 LDEIAQSFHSL
+501 LDGIVQSFHTL
-512 ALRHTAELKAQ
+512 ALSHNATLSAN

-543 SRIGLKI
+543 SHIGLKI

-578 NLGFHFHFLQE
+578 NLGFHFYFLQE

-603 FEREYA
+603 FEREYT
-609 ELCKNKSELITQY
+609 ELCKNTSELITQY
-622 TQKYAH
+622 VEKYAH
-628 HLEQFQQLIATLKSH
+628 HLEQFKSLIATLKSYP
-643 QNAAN
+643 QE
-648 KMKLDS
+648 

>member
-1 MEALRAKQDSQNRQD
+1 MEALTQATQTLQNEQNSKLTLDSQNRQD
-16 SALLH
+16 SQ
-21 DSKLTPDSQHK
+21 KQQ
-32 DSNQALLEVF
+32 DSNETLLETF

-147 KNGNIATKPLHFMSE
+147 KNGNIATKPLYYMNE
-162 VSEAQNA
+162 VSVAENA

-230 EIINTH
+230 EIINAH
-236 IKRYA
+236 IRRYA

-259 INTSLEYAKKV
+259 INTSLEYAKKA
-270 FNGLFE
+270 FSGLFG

-287 QSYNTNENL
+287 QSYSHNNEL
-296 NSSQAER
+296 NAEKAGE
-303 LLEDSNIQSV
+303 LLLDSNIQSV
-313 VAFLHTHIT
+313 VAFLQTHIT

-345 RLSLHATLRF
+345 RLSLHAQLRF
-355 SHLQSCLE
+355 SHLESLLQDSIQTLNNNAIQSP
-363 DSKQIFNHN
+363 
-372 ALHCDFYKS
+372 FYKD
-381 FPKLYET
+381 FPKLFDT

-410 FIRIEKSFGFT
+410 FTRIEKSFGFT

-429 VAFLPKER
+429 VAFLPRER

-468 SFLDTQT
+468 SLLDTQT
-475 RLVQDLFIQWYDEFL
+475 KLIQDLFIQWYADFL
-490 PPLQSQLLQKN
+490 PPLQSPLLQKT
-501 LDEIAQSFHSL
+501 LDEMTQSFHTL
-512 ALRHTAELKAQ
+512 ALKHTAELKAI

-543 SRIGLKI
+543 SHIGLKI
-550 EEAKAKHS
+550 EEAKTKHS

-578 NLGFHFHFLQE
+578 SLGFHFHFLQE

-603 FEREYA
+603 FEREYT
-609 ELCKNKSELITQY
+609 ELCKTQGELLTQY
-622 TQKYAH
+622 AEKYAH
-628 HLEQFQQLIATLKSH
+628 HLKQFQSLIATLKSYP
-643 QNAAN
+643 QEQE
-648 KMKLDS
+648 SQE

>member
-1 MEALRAKQDSQNRQD
+1 MDTFTQTITDIQSKQDSQRQD
-16 SALLH
+16 S
-21 DSKLTPDSQHK
+21 
-32 DSNQALLEVF
+32 NEALLEVF
-42 INEYLE
+42 VNEYLE

-74 MPLSSRTSTTLK
+74 MPLSSRSSTILK

-133 HIVYGNDYALELHY
+133 HIVYGNDYALEIHY
-147 KNGNIATKPLHFMSE
+147 KNGNIATKPLHYMSE
-162 VSEAQNA
+162 VSEDQNA

-209 ESVDGIIWLTLIDNV
+209 ESVDGIIWLALIDNV
-224 GKQSEK
+224 GKQSER
-230 EIINTH
+230 EIITTH

-259 INTSLEYAKKV
+259 IHTSLEYAKKA
-270 FNGLFE
+270 FSGLFE

-287 QSYNTNENL
+287 HSYNLSENL
-296 NSSQAER
+296 STSQAEQ
-303 LLEDSNIQSV
+303 LFQDSNIQSV
-313 VAFLHTHIT
+313 VTFLHTHIT
-322 PLAESAKT
+322 PLAQIAKT

-345 RLSLHATLRF
+345 RLSLHAKLRF
-355 SHLQSCLE
+355 SNLNSLLQ
-363 DSKQIFNHN
+363 DSIQTFNSN
-372 ALHCDFYKS
+372 AMQSPFYKS
-381 FPKLYET
+381 FPKLFDT
-388 FSSHLESLSQHIYN
+388 FESHLESLSQYIYN

-410 FIRIEKSFGFT
+410 FVRIEKSFGFT
-421 KEIKQSKE
+421 KEVKQSKE
-429 VAFLPKER
+429 VAFLPRER

-468 SFLDTQT
+468 SLLDTQT
-475 RLVQDLFIQWYDEFL
+475 KLLQELFIQWYADFL
-490 PPLQSQLLQKN
+490 PPLQSPLLQKS
-501 LDEIAQSFHSL
+501 LDGIVQSFHTL
-512 ALRHTAELKAQ
+512 ALSHNATLSAN
-523 LMLFHKILSLNYPLS
+523 LMLFHKILSLNYPSS

-543 SRIGLKI
+543 SHIGLKI

-578 NLGFHFHFLQE
+578 NLGFHFYFLQE

-603 FEREYA
+603 FEREYT
-609 ELCKNKSELITQY
+609 ELCKNTSELITQY
-622 TQKYAH
+622 VEKYAH
-628 HLEQFQQLIATLKSH
+628 HLKQFQSLIATLKSYP
-643 QNAAN
+643 
-648 KMKLDS
+648 

>member
-1 MEALRAKQDSQNRQD
+1 MDTFTQTITNIQSKQDSQRQD
-16 SALLH
+16 S
-21 DSKLTPDSQHK
+21 
-32 DSNQALLEVF
+32 NEALLEVF
-42 INEYLE
+42 VNEYLE

-74 MPLSSRTSTTLK
+74 MPLSSRSSTTLK

-133 HIVYGNDYALELHY
+133 HIVYGNDYALEIHY
-147 KNGNIATKPLHFMSE
+147 KNGNIATKPLHYMSE
-162 VSEAQNA
+162 VSEDQNA

-209 ESVDGIIWLTLIDNV
+209 ESVDGIIWLALIDNV
-224 GKQSEK
+224 GKQSER
-230 EIINTH
+230 EIITTH

-259 INTSLEYAKKV
+259 IHTSLEYAKKA
-270 FNGLFE
+270 FSGLFE

-287 QSYNTNENL
+287 HSYNPSENL
-296 NSSQAER
+296 STSQAEQ
-303 LLEDSNIQSV
+303 LFQDSNIQSV
-313 VAFLHTHIT
+313 VTFLHTHIT
-322 PLAESAKT
+322 PLAQIAKT

-345 RLSLHATLRF
+345 RLSLHAKLRF
-355 SHLQSCLE
+355 SNLNSLLQ
-363 DSKQIFNHN
+363 DSIQTFNSN
-372 ALHCDFYKS
+372 AMQSPFYKS
-381 FPKLYET
+381 FPKLFDT
-388 FSSHLESLSQHIYN
+388 FESHLESLSQYIYN

-410 FIRIEKSFGFT
+410 FVRIEKSFGFT
-421 KEIKQSKE
+421 KEVKQSKE
-429 VAFLPKER
+429 VAFLPRER

-468 SFLDTQT
+468 SLLDTQT
-475 RLVQDLFIQWYDEFL
+475 KLLQELFIQWYADFL
-490 PPLQSQLLQKN
+490 PPLQSPLLQKS
-501 LDEIAQSFHSL
+501 LDGIVQSFHTL
-512 ALRHTAELKAQ
+512 ALSHNATLNAN

-543 SRIGLKI
+543 SHIGLKI

-578 NLGFHFHFLQE
+578 NLGFHFYFLQE

-603 FEREYA
+603 FEREYT
-609 ELCKNKSELITQY
+609 ELCKNTSELITQY
-622 TQKYAH
+622 AQKYAH
-628 HLEQFQQLIATLKSH
+628 HLEQFKSLIATLKSYP
-643 QNAAN
+643 QE
-648 KMKLDS
+648 

>member
-1 MEALRAKQDSQNRQD
+1 MEALKQATQTLQNEQDSKLTLDSQNRQD
-16 SALLH
+16 SQ
-21 DSKLTPDSQHK
+21 KQQ
-32 DSNQALLEVF
+32 DSNETLLETF

-147 KNGNIATKPLHFMSE
+147 KNGNIATKPLYYMNE
-162 VSEAQNA
+162 VSVAENA

-230 EIINTH
+230 EIINAH
-236 IKRYA
+236 IRRYA

-259 INTSLEYAKKV
+259 INTSLEYAKKA
-270 FNGLFE
+270 FSGLFG

-287 QSYNTNENL
+287 QSYSHNNEL
-296 NSSQAER
+296 NAEKAGE
-303 LLEDSNIQSV
+303 LLLDSNIQSV
-313 VAFLHTHIT
+313 VAFLQTHIT

-345 RLSLHATLRF
+345 RLSLHAKLRF
-355 SHLQSCLE
+355 SHLESLLQDSIQTLNNNAIQSP
-363 DSKQIFNHN
+363 
-372 ALHCDFYKS
+372 FYKD
-381 FPKLYET
+381 FPKLFDT

-410 FIRIEKSFGFT
+410 FTRIEKSFGFT

-468 SFLDTQT
+468 SLLDTQT
-475 RLVQDLFIQWYDEFL
+475 KLIQDLFIQWYADFL
-490 PPLQSQLLQKN
+490 PPLQSPLLQKI
-501 LDEIAQSFHSL
+501 LDEMTQSFHTL
-512 ALRHTAELKAQ
+512 ALKHTAELKAI

-543 SRIGLKI
+543 SHIGLKI

-578 NLGFHFHFLQE
+578 SLGFHFHFLQE

-603 FEREYA
+603 FEREYT
-609 ELCKNKSELITQY
+609 ELCKTQGELLTQY
-622 TQKYAH
+622 AEKYAH
-628 HLEQFQQLIATLKSH
+628 HLKQFQSLIATLKSYP
-643 QNAAN
+643 QEQE
-648 KMKLDS
+648 LQE

>member
-1 MEALRAKQDSQNRQD
+1 MEALTQATQTLQNEQDSKLTLDSQNRQD
-16 SALLH
+16 SQ
-21 DSKLTPDSQHK
+21 KQQ
-32 DSNQALLEVF
+32 DSNETLLETF

-147 KNGNIATKPLHFMSE
+147 KNGNIATKPLYYMNE
-162 VSEAQNA
+162 VSVAENA

-230 EIINTH
+230 EIINAH
-236 IKRYA
+236 IRRYA

-259 INTSLEYAKKV
+259 INTSLEYAKKA
-270 FNGLFE
+270 FSGLFG

-287 QSYNTNENL
+287 QSYSHNNEL
-296 NSSQAER
+296 NAKKAGE
-303 LLEDSNIQSV
+303 LLLDSNIQSV
-313 VAFLHTHIT
+313 VAFLQTHIT

-345 RLSLHATLRF
+345 RLSLHAKLRF
-355 SHLQSCLE
+355 SHLESLLQDSIQTLNNNAIQSL
-363 DSKQIFNHN
+363 
-372 ALHCDFYKS
+372 FYKD
-381 FPKLYET
+381 FPKLFDT

-410 FIRIEKSFGFT
+410 FTRIEKSFGFT

-429 VAFLPKER
+429 VAFLPRER

-468 SFLDTQT
+468 SLLDTQT
-475 RLVQDLFIQWYDEFL
+475 KLIQDLFIQWYADFL
-490 PPLQSQLLQKN
+490 PPLQSPLLQKT
-501 LDEIAQSFHSL
+501 LDEMTQSFHTL
-512 ALRHTAELKAQ
+512 ALKHTAELKAI

-543 SRIGLKI
+543 SHIGLKI
-550 EEAKAKHS
+550 EEAKTKHS

-578 NLGFHFHFLQE
+578 SLGFHFHFLQE

-603 FEREYA
+603 FEREYT
-609 ELCKNKSELITQY
+609 ELCKTQGELLTQY
-622 TQKYAH
+622 AEKYAH
-628 HLEQFQQLIATLKSH
+628 HLKQFQSLITTLKSYP
-643 QNAAN
+643 QEQESQ
-648 KMKLDS
+648 K

>member
-1 MEALRAKQDSQNRQD
+1 MEALTQATQTLQNEQDSKLTLDSQNRQD
-16 SALLH
+16 SQ
-21 DSKLTPDSQHK
+21 KQQ
-32 DSNQALLEVF
+32 DSNETLLETF

-48 AKNKALQGS
+48 VKNKALQGS

-147 KNGNIATKPLHFMSE
+147 KNGNIATKPLYYMNE
-162 VSEAQNA
+162 VSVAENA

-230 EIINTH
+230 EIINAH
-236 IKRYA
+236 IRRYA

-259 INTSLEYAKKV
+259 INTSLEYAKKA
-270 FNGLFE
+270 FSGLFG

-287 QSYNTNENL
+287 QSYSHNNEL
-296 NSSQAER
+296 NAEKAGE
-303 LLEDSNIQSV
+303 LLLDSNIQSV
-313 VAFLHTHIT
+313 VAFLQTHIT

-345 RLSLHATLRF
+345 RLSLHAKLRF
-355 SHLQSCLE
+355 SHLESLLQDSIQTLNNNAIQSP
-363 DSKQIFNHN
+363 
-372 ALHCDFYKS
+372 FYKD
-381 FPKLYET
+381 FPKLFDT

-410 FIRIEKSFGFT
+410 FTRIEKSFGFT

-429 VAFLPKER
+429 VAFLPRER

-468 SFLDTQT
+468 SLLDTQT
-475 RLVQDLFIQWYDEFL
+475 KLIQDLFIQWYADFL
-490 PPLQSQLLQKN
+490 PPLQSPLLQKT
-501 LDEIAQSFHSL
+501 LDEMTQSFHTL
-512 ALRHTAELKAQ
+512 ALKHTAELKAI

-543 SRIGLKI
+543 SHIGLKI
-550 EEAKAKHS
+550 EEAKTKHS

-578 NLGFHFHFLQE
+578 SIGFHFHFLQE

-603 FEREYA
+603 FEREYT
-609 ELCKNKSELITQY
+609 ELCKTQGELITQY
-622 TQKYAH
+622 AEKYAH
-628 HLEQFQQLIATLKSH
+628 HLKQFQSLIATLKSYP
-643 QNAAN
+643 QEQELQ
-648 KMKLDS
+648 K